1 MNVEIPARWYS
12 FLGVRMTLLTLRL
25 ANSSSIRKG
34 KCEAKLCKAREW
46 NLDAGEQ
53 IISFVQKKQKCK
65 YCPNPRLLSLSW
77 IIEFQ
82 FRNWPIPIFRYNE
95 NRPLSS
101 RFSELNCLKTNK
113 QTKKLSSVR
122 MKKKA
127 FSILDATTLD
137 LWICEFA
144 CMHYSISW
152 VLTKSKIATSGE
164 FSTLFSTDDDTNTHL

>member
-34 KCEAKLCKAREW
+34 KCEAKLCKAWEW
-46 NLDAGEQ
+46 NLDSGEQ

-65 YCPNPRLLSLSW
+65 YCSNPRLLSLSW

-113 QTKKLSSVR
+113 QKNHLQFVWKKSIFNSRCYHFGFMDMRIRLYALFDIMSTHQIQNSDVR
-122 MKKKA
+122 R
-127 FSILDATTLD
+127 ILNTFLD
-137 LWICEFA
+137 RGR
-144 CMHYSISW
+144 Y
-152 VLTKSKIATSGE
+152 
-164 FSTLFSTDDDTNTHL
+164 

>member
-25 ANSSSIRKG
+25 ANSSSNRKG
-34 KCEAKLCKAREW
+34 KCEAKLCKAWEW
-46 NLDAGEQ
+46 NLDSGEQ

-113 QTKKLSSVR
+113 QTKKSSSVR
-122 MKKKA
+122 MKKRH
-127 FSILDATTLD
+127 FQFWMLP
-137 LWICEFA
+137 LWIYGYANSLA
-144 CMHYSISW
+144 CIIWYHEYSPNP
-152 VLTKSKIATSGE
+152 K
-164 FSTLFSTDDDTNTHL
+164 

>member
-34 KCEAKLCKAREW
+34 KCEAKLCKAWEW
-46 NLDAGEQ
+46 NLDSGEQ

-65 YCPNPRLLSLSW
+65 YCPNLRLLSLSW
-77 IIEFQ
+77 IIEFK
-82 FRNWPIPIFRYNE
+82 FRNWPIPIFHYNE

-113 QTKKLSSVR
+113 QKIIFSSYE
-122 MKKKA
+122 KKA

-144 CMHYSISW
+144 CMHYLISW

-164 FSTLFSTDDDTNTHL
+164 FLTLFSTEDDTNTHL